1 MTETQSNTEIKTETK
16 TPVPPETT
24 EQLTHIL
31 GRGRPKRQSVIVETR
46 GPLRAAAIEAA
57 TEDSRT
63 DTPDTPDTPE
73 ASEPEGVDEMLD
85 TNVANVEAFA
95 RATEAMIKGMANV
108 NAEMARFAED
118 RIRANF
124 ERMQSLLKTSDPA
137 DVVELQVNFARLAAE
152 QYFTEATRLLN
163 LAAQVTEESWAP
175 IKDRVD
181 EEFGIVSKK

>member
-1 MTETQSNTEIKTETK
+1 MTESQSNTETKTETK

-31 GRGRPKRQSVIVETR
+31 GRGRPKNPSVIIETR

-57 TEDSRT
+57 TEESRK
-63 DTPDTPDTPE
+63 DTPDTPE
-73 ASEPEGVDEMLD
+73 TSVPEGVDEMLD

-95 RATEAMIKGMANV
+95 RATEAMIKGMANL

-152 QYFTEATRLLN
+152 QYFTETTRLLN

-181 EEFGIVSKK
+181 EEFGTVSKK